1 MSEELT
7 PMTPPSEQSGA
18 RTSEVQPLC
27 FTDKLVG
34 VFSEPG
40 AAFENVHLTEKK
52 ASDWV
57 IPTIILIVIA
67 IAAQFIKFSN
77 PDIMADIQNQQ
88 NKAIQERVQSG
99 QMTQEQ
105 ADQAMGAGGG
115 MMRTMMYVGTAVG
128 VPIVTFILLFVMALV
143 WWLVSKFALKSTPMY
158 MKVVSVLGLASL
170 ISSLQA
176 IVGTITAILQGKM
189 ISGPNLGLLVS
200 DLSMGNV
207 VHRLLMSIDPFTI
220 WYLAVVGIG
229 LAKISSAKVSRSLIW
244 VFGLWVVWTLLYVFV
259 LGNLSIFR
267 SMG

>member
-1 MSEELT
+1 
-7 PMTPPSEQSGA
+7 
-18 RTSEVQPLC
+18 
-27 FTDKLVG
+27 
-34 VFSEPG
+34 
-40 AAFENVHLTEKK
+40 
-52 ASDWV
+52 
-57 IPTIILIVIA
+57 
-67 IAAQFIKFSN
+67 
-77 PDIMADIQNQQ
+77 
-88 NKAIQERVQSG
+88 
-99 QMTQEQ
+99 
-105 ADQAMGAGGG
+105 
-115 MMRTMMYVGTAVG
+115 
-128 VPIVTFILLFVMALV
+128 
-143 WWLVSKFALKSTPMY
+143 MY